1 MEGEGGGHRGRL
13 TMVVI
18 TIYFGYCYSR
28 FAIWP
33 IAWAV
38 WGGDQETPRLSFVTA
53 AVWARPGF
61 AQPGWSWPGV

>member
-18 TIYFGYCYSR
+18 TIYFGYYYSR
-28 FAIWP
+28 FVIWP

-38 WGGDQETPRLSFVTA
+38 WGGDVVPPTPNSSPKGGVI
-53 AVWARPGF
+53 
-61 AQPGWSWPGV
+61 WPASRH

>member
-18 TIYFGYCYSR
+18 TICFGYYYSR
-28 FAIWP
+28 FVIWP

-38 WGGDQETPRLSFVTA
+38 CGGDGIRCVKQ
-53 AVWARPGF
+53 
-61 AQPGWSWPGV
+61 